1 MISPLDDQPLSEVM
15 EMLEALAK
23 QNDLLLSTNLID
35 FADDIYKI
43 GYERGIRDEAR
54 YQTQLTNKC

>member
-54 YQTQLTNKC
+54 HQEMKG